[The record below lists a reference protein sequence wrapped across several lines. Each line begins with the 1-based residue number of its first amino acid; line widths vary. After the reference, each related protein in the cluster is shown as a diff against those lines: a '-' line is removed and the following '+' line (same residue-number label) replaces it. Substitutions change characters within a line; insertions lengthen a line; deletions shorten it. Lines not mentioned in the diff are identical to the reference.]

1 MVLINKIVKKG
12 RYDKLGREKMT
23 LKDIFFVAMALGMDA
38 LGLTISLGIN
48 PKLKRRSKIAFIL
61 SFSFF
66 QFLFILLGG
75 IQGRLFNEYI
85 VTIPDILGGIT
96 VFLLGIIMI
105 IDSFKKEDTDD
116 ALLIKKTMYIILG
129 ISVSIDALVVGFTSL
144 YSTKFIVIFLYSLI
158 VGLVTLL
165 ICLVGFFTCKYIRKI
180 DFVNKYADILG
191 GFILICLGLK
201 MIVFGV

>member
-1 MVLINKIVKKG
+1 MS
-12 RYDKLGREKMT
+12 
-23 LKDIFFVAMALGMDA
+23 LKDIFLVAIALGMDA
-38 LGLTISLGIN
+38 FGLTISLGIN
-48 PKLKRRSKIAFIL
+48 PRLKRKSKIAFIL

-75 IQGRLFNEYI
+75 IQGRIFNKYI

-105 IDSFKKEDTDD
+105 IATFKKDDTDD
-116 ALLIKKTMYIILG
+116 ELLIKKAMYIILG

-144 YSTKFIVIFLYSLI
+144 YSVKIIIIFLYALI
-158 VGLVTLL
+158 VGLVALL
-165 ICLVGFFTCKYIRKI
+165 ICLVGFISCKYIRKI
-180 DFVNKYADILG
+180 DFVNKYSDILG
-191 GFILICLGLK
+191 GIILIGLGIK